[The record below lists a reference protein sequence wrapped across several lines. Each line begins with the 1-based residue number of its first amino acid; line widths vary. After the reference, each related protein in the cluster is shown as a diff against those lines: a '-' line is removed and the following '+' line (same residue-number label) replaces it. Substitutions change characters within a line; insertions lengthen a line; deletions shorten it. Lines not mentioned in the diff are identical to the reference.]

1 MSRIRKPIP
10 KSVREL
16 VYKKNMTGTT
26 PIVDVEKK
34 KMKNRLTIQNLI
46 DCVFCTEIAR
56 TEEEI
61 EIEKETE
68 KMKSALENC
77 PICGEKIEFDKC
89 LLESPHR
96 PDYNGYYT
104 GYRICCQK
112 CGITTSKEYLSK
124 LGAMIA
130 WNDLSRIRKDK

>member
-1 MSRIRKPIP
+1 M
-10 KSVREL
+10 
-16 VYKKNMTGTT
+16 
-26 PIVDVEKK
+26 KK
-34 KMKNRLTIQNLI
+34 KMKNRLTIQDCI

-61 EIEKETE
+61 EIAKETE

-96 PDYNGYYT
+96 PDYT

-112 CGITTSKEYLSK
+112 CGITTSKEYLNK
-124 LGAMIA
+124 LNAMIA